1 MTKPTHRL
9 AFKFSPILWSC
20 FFLTINHVSALQTTC
35 PNPLLSPL
43 SAAPKQS
50 PLLVDDESDSF
61 DIPNLP
67 WTHQPLCS
75 TSFSDIPGEK
85 FCVFSSAS
93 YNLGAGVS
101 FLTTPE
107 TAAGLVVAIDR
118 AADHWLERRHFK
130 PQEEFQHPDLP
141 YAIISIP
148 GKGKGVIATR
158 KISRFE
164 TIMRAFPAV
173 IADNAFFPGEEEGE
187 AGVKFKVTEGGTRKA
202 TPAGESVRARGFVKG
217 RKYYQ
222 RALEQLGDKQRVLN
236 LARSRKGEM
245 HVLEDVIRTNAFG
258 MTVNGRDC
266 KGLYPEIA
274 RMNHACDPNA
284 FPRFTSNDLVMS
296 AVATRDIMPGEE
308 ITISY
313 IPLGMPTSYRA
324 KSLGNWHFNCTCAL
338 CTAPTEARDASDS
351 RRERLMELFYAMQD
365 SETQYDALVDWTRE
379 FIELAQVERLIT
391 KIGEYYQ
398 VFMKLYYDKGDPE
411 SAKKY
416 GEAALYFAEI
426 FSDPE
431 GGFCTSLR
439 EDLQVVEKVLAE
451 SKAKSG

>member
-1 MTKPTHRL
+1 MAKPKHRL
-9 AFKFSPILWSC
+9 DLSSTLLSFFSLA
-20 FFLTINHVSALQTTC
+20 INCAQALQTACT
-35 PNPLLSPL
+35 NPLLSPL
-43 SAAPKQS
+43 SVPPKQS
-50 PLLVDDESDSF
+50 PLLVEDDSVSL

-67 WTHQPLCS
+67 WTHPPLCS

-85 FCVFSSAS
+85 LCVFSSSS
-93 YNLGAGVS
+93 YNFGAGVS

-107 TAAGLVVAIDR
+107 TAAGLVA
-118 AADHWLERRHFK
+118 AADKAADQWAERRHFK
-130 PQEEFQHPDLP
+130 PQEEIQHPDLP
-141 YAIISIP
+141 YAIITIP

-158 KISRFE
+158 KINRFE
-164 TIMRAFPAV
+164 TIMRSFPAL
-173 IADNAFFPGEEEGE
+173 IADNAFFPREEEEE

-202 TPAGESVRARGFVKG
+202 TPVGQSVGAKGFVKA
-217 RKYYQ
+217 RRYYQ
-222 RALEQLGDKQRVLN
+222 RALEQLGDKQRVLD

-284 FPRFTSNDLVMS
+284 FPRFTSKDLVMS

-338 CTAPTEARDASDS
+338 CTAPAEARDASDS

-365 SETQYDALVDWTRE
+365 SETQYDALIDWTRE

-451 SKAKSG
+451 TKAKSG

>member
-1 MTKPTHRL
+1 MAKPEHRRV
-9 AFKFSPILWSC
+9 FSPRLFSA
-20 FFLTINHVSALQTTC
+20 FTLTINLVQALQTLC

-43 SAAPKQS
+43 SAPPKQS
-50 PLLVDDESDSF
+50 PLLVDDETSSL

-67 WTHQPLCS
+67 WTHRPLCS
-75 TSFSDIPGEK
+75 TSFSAIPGEK
-85 FCVFSSAS
+85 FCVFSSSS

-101 FLTTPE
+101 FLTSPE
-107 TAAGLVVAIDR
+107 TAAGLVGAIDT
-118 AADHWLERRHFK
+118 AGDQWAERRHFK
-130 PQEEFQHPDLP
+130 PQEENQHADLP
-141 YAIISIP
+141 YAIVSIP
-148 GKGKGVIATR
+148 GKGKGVIATK
-158 KISRFE
+158 KINRFE
-164 TIMRAFPAV
+164 TIMRSFPAM
-173 IADNAFFPGEEEGE
+173 IADNVFFPREEEEE

-202 TPAGESVRARGFVKG
+202 TPAGEAVEGKGFVKA

-222 RALEQLGDKQRVLN
+222 RALEQLGDRQRVLS

-274 RMNHACDPNA
+274 RLNHACDPNA
-284 FPRFTSNDLVMS
+284 FPRFTSKDLVMS

-313 IPLGMPTSYRA
+313 IPLGMPSSYRA

-338 CTAPTEARDASDS
+338 CTAPVEARDASDS
-351 RRERLMELFYAMQD
+351 RRERIMELFYAMQD
-365 SETQYDALVDWTRE
+365 AETQYDALIDWTRE

-411 SAKKY
+411 SAQKY

-451 SKAKSG
+451 TKSNTK

>member
-1 MTKPTHRL
+1 MAGPEHHLVFPMRL
-9 AFKFSPILWSC
+9 LSIFSFSIHLAW
-20 FFLTINHVSALQTTC
+20 ALQTTC

-43 SAAPKQS
+43 SAPLRKS
-50 PLLVDDESDSF
+50 PLLVDDDSTSF

-67 WTHQPLCS
+67 WTHEPLCS
-75 TSFSDIPGEK
+75 TSFSTIPGEK
-85 FCVFSSAS
+85 FCVFSSSS

-107 TAAGLVVAIDR
+107 TAAGLVAVINRVADQW
-118 AADHWLERRHFK
+118 ADRRHFK
-130 PQEEFQHPDLP
+130 PQEEIQHPDLP
-141 YAIISIP
+141 YAVISIP

-158 KISRFE
+158 KINRFE
-164 TIMRAFPAV
+164 TIMRSFPAI
-173 IADNAFFPGEEEGE
+173 IADNAFFPKEEEDE

-202 TPAGESVRARGFVKG
+202 TPAGGPDGSKGFVKG
-217 RKYYQ
+217 RRYYH
-222 RALEQLGDKQRVLN
+222 RALEQLGDRQRVLN

-258 MTVNGRDC
+258 MTINGRDC
-266 KGLYPEIA
+266 KGLFPEIA

-284 FPRFTSNDLVMS
+284 FPRFTSKDLVMS

-313 IPLGMPTSYRA
+313 IPLGMPSSYRA
-324 KSLGNWHFNCTCAL
+324 KSLGNWHFNCSCAL
-338 CTAPTEARDASDS
+338 CTAPPEARDASDS

-365 SETQYDALVDWTRE
+365 SETQYDALIDWTRE

-416 GEAALYFAEI
+416 GQAALYFAEI

-451 SKAKSG
+451 TKAKAA